1 MLDLSDTIQPK
12 SDQLNADDL
21 LAGPLDVTVAS
32 VRRVAD
38 DQPVLVHLHETDRP
52 WKPCKTVRRVL
63 VALWGADGEAWVGRR
78 ARLFNDPR
86 VTWGGQRV
94 GGIRVSHLSH
104 IDGRKVV
111 LVSVK
116 RGKREP
122 VTIEPMPEAPK
133 PAPSVT
139 LEEAVEARGLT
150 LEALDAW
157 AAEQGKPAPSS
168 LEGEAR
174 ARAAAWLVSPAAD
187 AVVVALR

>member
-32 VRRVAD
+32 VRRVSD
-38 DQPVLVHLHETDRP
+38 EQPVQIDLVETDRP
-52 WKPCKTVRRVL
+52 WKPCKTVRRIL

-78 ARLFNDPR
+78 ARIYNDPR

-104 IDGRKVV
+104 IDGRKTV

-122 VTIEPMPEAPK
+122 QTIEPMPEAPK
-133 PAPSVT
+133 PPPSVT

-150 LEALDAW
+150 MEALDAW
-157 AAEQGKPAPSS
+157 AAEQGRPAPSS
-168 LEGEAR
+168 LEGQAR

-187 AVVVALR
+187 AVVIALR

>member
-1 MLDLSDTIQPK
+1 MLDLSDTIVPK

-21 LAGPLDVTVAS
+21 LAGPLDVTIER
-32 VRRVAD
+32 VRRVSD
-38 DQPVLVHLHETDRP
+38 EQPVQIDLAETDRP
-52 WKPCKTVRRVL
+52 WKPCTTVRRIL
-63 VALWGADGEAWVGRR
+63 VALGGADGEAWVGRR
-78 ARLFNDPR
+78 ARIYNDPR

-104 IDGRKVV
+104 IDGRKTV

-122 VTIEPMPEAPK
+122 QTIEPMPAAPK
-133 PAPSVT
+133 PAPTVT

-150 LEALDAW
+150 MEALDAW
-157 AAEQGKPAPSS
+157 AVEQGRPAPST

-174 ARAAAWLVSPAAD
+174 SRAAAWLVSPAAD
-187 AVVVALR
+187 AVVISLR